1 MNNEEIEVL
10 AFRRGLER
18 AHVVT
23 DGRHTRSYE
32 ESGAT
37 AHESLT
43 KAIAYLEGKGFKII
57 TDQWL

>member
-1 MNNEEIEVL
+1 MSNEEVEVL
-10 AFRRGLER
+10 AFLRGQER

-43 KAIAYLEGKGFKII
+43 KAIAYLEGKGYKII
-57 TDQWL
+57 TDQWQ